1 MRKKMKQMMKSM
13 KNEDDVYSFLKPVR
27 TGVKTNVVNR
37 LLRKCSVRPL
47 LLQGGGPG
55 TKDSFSFS

>member
-27 TGVKTNVVNR
+27 TCQRSEQKR
-37 LLRKCSVRPL
+37 CEPS
-47 LLQGGGPG
+47 
-55 TKDSFSFS
+55 S